1 VGGELSQLHLSH
13 GPKNLIVGKKN
24 KRKFDLAY
32 IYKNIKEIFIYTTY
46 IKILKKYLSTPQQSL
61 K

>member
-32 IYKNIKEIFIYTTY
+32 IYKNIKEIFIYTPA
-46 IKILKKYLSTPQQSL
+46 KPQMKDSCEL
-61 K
+61 